1 MSGFEPPI
9 KFVDPSKKKTI
20 RVKNTDN
27 LEIESASDR
36 TISPP
41 RKQAPVK
48 SVSQTRVPTKQ
59 PTFNHKGTEG
69 LEYLLNATKQREND
83 YSESE
88 QSQEYDDDD
97 YADGGGGGYYQDDDE
112 SEYQGGTG
120 YQADNNDL
128 ENRNKEKYMSKQE
141 KRQRKQEM
149 LAKLLALKAK
159 GIELTRN
166 YDMNSRYSDIEFEY
180 YTQKKALD
188 SEAGVKFQRQFLVA
202 AVTGLEYLNKR
213 FDPIGA
219 KLNGWS
225 ESVISDIDS
234 YDEVFRK
241 LYEKYSS
248 RAELPPEIELLVL
261 IVGSAFMFHM
271 TNSILESAMG
281 AMNNG
286 AKTVVSGN
294 DRGLS
299 SDVASNISNTVKR
312 NFNANESEMSGPS
325 LNLSGTL
332 GGNVGPPPPM
342 VAPSLKKQPEETV
355 FQAVNND
362 DRFSIVS
369 SDTQVSISRRNKNGN
384 KPKKTTIKTINL

>member
-20 RVKNTDN
+20 MVKNTDN

-41 RKQAPVK
+41 RKQAPK
-48 SVSQTRVPTKQ
+48 KNISQTRVPTKQ
-59 PTFNHKGTEG
+59 PVLNHKGTEG

-83 YSESE
+83 YTESE
-88 QSQEYDDDD
+88 PSQDDYGEEDDEYDGD
-97 YADGGGGGYYQDDDE
+97 GYYQDGD

-120 YQADNNDL
+120 YNADSNEL
-128 ENRNKEKYMSKQE
+128 EARNQDKYMSKQQ

-149 LAKLLALKAK
+149 LAKLLALRAK

-188 SEAGVKFQRQFLVA
+188 CEAGVKFQRQFLVA

-286 AKTVVSGN
+286 ARTVVSN
-294 DRGLS
+294 EEQGLS
-299 SDVASNISNTVKR
+299 KDISNNISNSVKR

-325 LNLSGTL
+325 LNLSGSL
-332 GGNVGPPPPM
+332 GGNLGPPPPIIT
-342 VAPSLKKQPEETV
+342 PSLKKQPDDT
-355 FQAVNND
+355 FQGVNND

-369 SDTQVSISRRNKNGN
+369 SDTQVSISRRKNGN